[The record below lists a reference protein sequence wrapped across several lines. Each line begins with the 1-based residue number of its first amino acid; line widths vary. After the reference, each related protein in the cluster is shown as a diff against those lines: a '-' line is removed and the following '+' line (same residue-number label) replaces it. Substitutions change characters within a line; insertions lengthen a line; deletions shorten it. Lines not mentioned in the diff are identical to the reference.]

1 MCHYERHTVAGRI
14 PRERPAFAFPE
25 AAVLDR
31 AFLRWLCVIA
41 ALLLALLWLVSVTV
55 TGFAAP
61 AWIPPAGL
69 LAIVLAVALP

>member
-1 MCHYERHTVAGRI
+1 M
-14 PRERPAFAFPE
+14 
-25 AAVLDR
+25 LDR

-61 AWIPPAGL
+61 GWIPPAGL
-69 LAIVLAVALP
+69 LAVVLAVALP